1 MDGMY
6 VVDITQN
13 AAAAFAGTFIAGL
26 AGLWIFLIVLISGIA
41 LFFFIFWI
49 IMLVDCAKRKPEE
62 FPDGGQ
68 NSKTLWIILLTV
80 TFFLGNSN
88 GIAAIVYY
96 FVVKRKAP
104 QKEKS

>member
-1 MDGMY
+1 MSGIY
-6 VVDITQN
+6 IADITQD
-13 AAAAFAGTFIAGL
+13 ATAAFAGTVIAGL

-49 IMLVDCAKRKPEE
+49 IMLVDCIKRKPEE

-80 TFFLGNSN
+80 TFFLGNSS

-96 FVVKRKAP
+96 FVVKKKAP
-104 QKEKS
+104 QKEKI

>member
-1 MDGMY
+1 MGHMY
-6 VVDITQN
+6 IADITQD
-13 AAAAFAGTFIAGL
+13 AAAAFAGTAIAGL

-80 TFFLGNSN
+80 TFFLGNSS

-96 FVVKRKAP
+96 FVVKRKVP